1 MKRFPAL
8 SPSARRSAFVALTLA
23 LNAAWLSPAV
33 AGAPSEKPAD
43 VLQSSA
49 KPAASTATA
58 SRSSRTF
65 NEAQYAKASE
75 LSVRPS
81 PIGEINVPSPDKAVA
96 NGIVTTKVTLFIDEK
111 GAVAKIA
118 FDDPT
123 LAQPFRD
130 SVQSAFAKARFKP
143 GRKGDRAVK
152 ARMRIEVM
160 FEPRPVNPPDTSAN
174 RATAQR

>member
-1 MKRFPAL
+1 MKWLLAF
-8 SPSARRSAFVALTLA
+8 SPSARRCAFVALTLA
-23 LNAAWLSPAV
+23 LNATWLSPAV
-33 AGAPSEKPAD
+33 AGAPSEKTAD

-58 SRSSRTF
+58 SRSSRKF

-81 PIGEINVPSPDKAVA
+81 PVGNINVPSPDKAVP
-96 NGIVTTKVTLFIDEK
+96 NGIVTTKITLFIDEK
-111 GAVAKIA
+111 GAVTKIA
-118 FDDPT
+118 FDDAA

-130 SVQSAFAKARFKP
+130 SVQSAFTKARFKP

-152 ARMRIEVM
+152 ARMRIEVT
-160 FEPRPVNPPDTSAN
+160 FEPKPANPPNTGASG
-174 RATAQR
+174 ATAQR

>member
-1 MKRFPAL
+1 
-8 SPSARRSAFVALTLA
+8 VA
-23 LNAAWLSPAV
+23 
-33 AGAPSEKPAD
+33 APSDKPAD
-43 VLQSSA
+43 VLQSKRQACRFDGERIALFQNIQRSA
-49 KPAASTATA
+49 VRKGQRAVGSTVPCRRYQCSQ
-58 SRSSRTF
+58 SR
-65 NEAQYAKASE
+65 QGGAK
-75 LSVRPS
+75 
-81 PIGEINVPSPDKAVA
+81 
-96 NGIVTTKVTLFIDEK
+96 GIVTTKVTLFIDEK

-118 FDDPT
+118 FDDPA

-160 FEPRPVNPPDTSAN
+160 FEPKPANPSDTSAS